1 MAVAH
6 RVAEGFRQG
15 VVDAQGLHR
24 SQIVVQGVGVG
35 AVGTEGKAAVLT
47 GGSRLR
53 HIGRGVRAVHIRG
66 RGQRAG
72 DLGRVFSHARRGR
85 RHRGRVVGA
94 PDGDGQRARGRI
106 AVIVCVGIGESLVH
120 RLPRAQGRSLVAAHH
135 KAVAAVGIEAHRA
148 VVRLCFRRPGKVRAV
163 RAGHGS
169 GQHITVGR
177 GVGLVRSCVRH
188 TRRNAGR
195 VVVHGKLQG
204 GLGAVAVTVRHRQG
218 HFVGQAVRPFR
229 VRKGLLQR
237 IGIGQLAAAR
247 IKSHG
252 ERAAGHVHRIRH
264 QPASGPDRNIVD
276 NNAAHTVG
284 RGHAQAADSGSLLRI
299 TAADQTGLAHFQGL
313 HHGPRAAVTRAR
325 AALLLQHL
333 QAYAVVGR
341 RRGGHGPRPP
351 LGRGR
356 RRAGDGRTAIAEAAL
371 ASASFT
377 KTVTTEIEAP
387 KGFQA
392 LQQGERRVIK
402 FQRIKSARVG
412 GIQKTRRRH
421 KIRIIKGGK
430 KGLAGDRHAVHG
442 KFGQM
447 VGRQVIKAHQHH
459 RAPVGEGKNKILPL
473 AGNGGVLR
481 YEIQSQTPLG
491 RGGDLH
497 TLSSLR
503 AKNFYLT
510 HDGAS

>member
-1 MAVAH
+1 M
-6 RVAEGFRQG
+6 
-15 VVDAQGLHR
+15 
-24 SQIVVQGVGVG
+24 
-35 AVGTEGKAAVLT
+35 
-47 GGSRLR
+47 
-53 HIGRGVRAVHIRG
+53 
-66 RGQRAG
+66 
-72 DLGRVFSHARRGR
+72 
-85 RHRGRVVGA
+85 
-94 PDGDGQRARGRI
+94 
-106 AVIVCVGIGESLVH
+106 
-120 RLPRAQGRSLVAAHH
+120 
-135 KAVAAVGIEAHRA
+135 
-148 VVRLCFRRPGKVRAV
+148 RAV

-169 GQHITVGR
+169 GQHITAGR

-204 GLGAVAVTVRHRQG
+204 GLGAVAVTVRHRHG
-218 HFVGQAVRPFR
+218 HFVGQTVRPLR
-229 VRKGLLQR
+229 VRKGLLQL

-276 NNAAHTVG
+276 NNAAHAVG

-313 HHGPRAAVTRAR
+313 HHGPRAAVTRAAVTR
-325 AALLLQHL
+325 TAVTRTALLLQNL

-497 TLSSLR
+497 MLSSLR